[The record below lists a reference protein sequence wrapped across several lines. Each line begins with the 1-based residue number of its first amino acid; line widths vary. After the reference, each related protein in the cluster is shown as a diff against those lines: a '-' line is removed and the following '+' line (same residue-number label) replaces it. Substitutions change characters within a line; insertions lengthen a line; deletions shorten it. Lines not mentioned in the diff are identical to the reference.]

1 MFIFINLALI
11 FFSTLFFINK
21 SDALICRQCKEH
33 HHENYEGYL
42 KPVHD
47 GLIKL
52 GIKKHDVF
60 CSEKNQ
66 NDLGEEKT
74 CKKDEK
80 FCILGHVFIASKVG
94 YISMKTCNF
103 EPSCYVIIVFC
114 CIAA

>member
-1 MFIFINLALI
+1 MILFKLAIFITLALI
-11 FFSTLFFINK
+11 FFSTLSFMNK

-52 GIKKHDVF
+52 GIKNHDVF

-94 YISMKTCNF
+94 YFYENLQF
-103 EPSCYVIIVFC
+103 
-114 CIAA
+114 

>member
-1 MFIFINLALI
+1 M
-11 FFSTLFFINK
+11 NK
-21 SDALICRQCKEH
+21 CFWKRFTCKEH

-42 KPVHD
+42 KNVHD

-80 FCILGHVFIASKVG
+80 FCILGRVSV
-94 YISMKTCNF
+94 
-103 EPSCYVIIVFC
+103 
-114 CIAA
+114 

>member
-11 FFSTLFFINK
+11 FFSTLSFINK

-52 GIKKHDVF
+52 GIKNHDVF

-80 FCILGHVFIASKVG
+80 FCILGRDSNRMRCENSGCQLIFLQLV
-94 YISMKTCNF
+94 
-103 EPSCYVIIVFC
+103 PII
-114 CIAA
+114 